1 MYLVIMLSW
10 SCVDTCKGREQLA
23 KKEKEMNVTKEVTKR
38 LQQTIATMKEAEKIY
53 EQVTKESILL
63 ALLIFIFLR

>member
-10 SCVDTCKGREQLA
+10 ICVDTRKGREQLA